1 MNALFCIF
9 LIIVSIIWVVAVE
22 YNLSEWWDIRDN
34 EKITKNNIAVLQK
47 RDSSEIYKQATR
59 STRPDGVDSLANPQ
73 NLGTPTIT
81 VGQQLSTEMA
91 RQQTIQKSVIKRC
104 IYFVILAIILAL
116 VIWGFCRVSWGFQ
129 YGEPFYLYKKL
140 HDVLTIPIG
149 GK

>member
-59 STRPDGVDSLANPQ
+59 PDGVDSLANPQ

-81 VGQQLSTEMA
+81 VGQ
-91 RQQTIQKSVIKRC
+91 
-104 IYFVILAIILAL
+104 
-116 VIWGFCRVSWGFQ
+116 
-129 YGEPFYLYKKL
+129 
-140 HDVLTIPIG
+140 
-149 GK
+149 